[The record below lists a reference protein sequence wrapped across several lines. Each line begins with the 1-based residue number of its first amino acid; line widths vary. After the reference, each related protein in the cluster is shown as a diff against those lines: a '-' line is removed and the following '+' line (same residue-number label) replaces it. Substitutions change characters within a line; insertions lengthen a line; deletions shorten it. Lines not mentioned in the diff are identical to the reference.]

1 MSISIC
7 NGKKPSTVT
16 QGLSIFPLYT
26 NLPQVVK
33 KKKCFKMKENK
44 KYIKAEKLVEKQQF
58 NILNVGKIQPKAW
71 QYL

>member
-1 MSISIC
+1 MQCKTTLNHYSGSIYFSFVY
-7 NGKKPSTVT
+7 K
-16 QGLSIFPLYT
+16 LY

-44 KYIKAEKLVEKQQF
+44 KYITAEKLVEKQQF
-58 NILNVGKIQPKAW
+58 NILNVGKIWPKAW